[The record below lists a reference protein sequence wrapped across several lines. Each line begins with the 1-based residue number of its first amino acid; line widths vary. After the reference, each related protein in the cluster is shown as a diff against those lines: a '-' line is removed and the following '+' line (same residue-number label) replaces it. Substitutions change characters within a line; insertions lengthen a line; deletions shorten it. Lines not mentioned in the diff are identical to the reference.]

1 MRILLVTDAWEPQV
15 NGVVVTLLNTIRE
28 LERLGHEVGTI
39 TPDGFRTIPC
49 PTYPE
54 IRLSL
59 FPDAEVGRQIEA
71 FAPEQL

>member
-1 MRILLVTDAWEPQV
+1 MRVLIVTDAWMPQV

-39 TPDGFRTIPC
+39 TPDGFATIPC

-54 IRLSL
+54 IRL
-59 FPDAEVGRQIEA
+59 
-71 FAPEQL
+71 